1 MSVILPERC
10 RTASTHNFSASDISS
25 LLLAGQSDSP
35 LLRICSRREGT
46 VIGELS
52 SFLCVTTKFEVMHIF
67 LYTTFLSFCSSS
79 SSSSSSS
86 YYYYY
91 YYYYSPSSSSF
102 SFSSSSSS
110 AFSPSFHAICFQFRF
125 YSFSSHQLYYG
136 QSHMLPLRL
145 YSFSLSSFH

>member
-79 SSSSSSS
+79 SSSSS
-86 YYYYY
+86 Y

-102 SFSSSSSS
+102 SFSSSSSSS